1 MIEWVVVF
9 FLLAGAFFVMIATIG
24 VMRFP
29 DTLTRMHA
37 ATKAGSF
44 GVALMLVAACLHWG
58 TAEVVIKSILI
69 FVFFYVTTPVASQLL
84 SRAAY
89 RRFREGLELEV
100 DEWAEAEKEKE
111 KE

>member
-1 MIEWVVVF
+1 
-9 FLLAGAFFVMIATIG
+9 
-24 VMRFP
+24 
-29 DTLTRMHA
+29 
-37 ATKAGSF
+37 
-44 GVALMLVAACLHWG
+44 
-58 TAEVVIKSILI
+58 VIKSILI